1 MPIGPERWREVE
13 AIYHAALER
22 PEGDRAKFLRE
33 ACRGDQE
40 LLGEVESLLRY
51 DSKGANLPERPGAM
65 SAGAGPALSPGRRL
79 GAYEIVDLLG
89 AGGMGEVYRARDTRL
104 DRTVALKVLPADLIR
119 SPERRERFEREAR
132 AVSRLS
138 HPHICTLYDI
148 GREGDTDFLVMEYL
162 EGEPLAKRLQ
172 RGPLPP
178 EEALSH
184 AVQMAQALGAAH
196 QRGVIHRDLKPANV
210 VLTGSGAK
218 LLDFGLAKLTMGSDA
233 PAAETAETMTKREVT
248 RTGVAVGTPAYMS
261 PEQAQGG
268 AVDARTDVFSLG
280 ATLFEMLAGRRPFQ
294 GDSTAAVL
302 ASLLRDDAPRIDALR
317 PGVPKDLADI
327 VARCL
332 ARDRELRYRSGVELL
347 DALVACQARLAAPPA
362 RMTAGRRR
370 VVVAAVL
377 AVALVG
383 LVLGKKGLRLWRE
396 REAQRETVPEIQ
408 RLVQADDTYHAF
420 VLARRVAPLLAGDPT
435 FDHLWD
441 TISVV
446 ADIKTDP
453 PGAEVAI
460 KPYMEPDAP
469 WETLGVSPVASV
481 RLPYAY
487 LRWRITRP
495 GYRMVEGA
503 YLSEMVP
510 RFVLTPVESGPADM
524 VRVGGGPFR
533 YNNVRPVVLT
543 DFWLD
548 RYEVTN
554 RQFKTFVDQGGYR
567 TKAFWMVP
575 FVEGGR
581 TLSWDEAMARF
592 QDATGR
598 PGPAEWELGAYPDGQ
613 DEYPVSGVSWYEA
626 AAYAEFAGKS
636 LPTFFHWYRAAE
648 LGIISDILLLSNFGE
663 KGPAPVGQY
672 QGLGPWGTY
681 DQAGNVREWCW
692 NATAAGEHRFTLG
705 GAWDDPTY
713 LYSGPEAVSPWD
725 RSARSG
731 FRCARY
737 PDPPAADTLAPV
749 GLGTTRDYD
758 RETPVSDEVFAAYR
772 SLYAYDRTPLD
783 ARVERTDDSA
793 PHWRHETVTFAAAY
807 GGERVIAQL
816 YLPREKPPPYEVVV
830 YSPPGSAL
838 VLRSSEHVGFP
849 DFTFLVRSGRAV
861 LLPVYKGTYERRVP
875 LGGPNVYRDLMI
887 QQFKDL
893 GRSLDWVETRPD
905 LRADRVG
912 YYGLSMGASM
922 GIINAALEPRLR
934 AIVLV
939 SGGLFTGPA
948 PGEIDPFNFAP
959 RITAPVLLIA
969 GRDDFRRP
977 LKASQE
983 PLMRLLGSREKRHY
997 VFEGGHVPPRWQ
1009 DVIKET
1015 LDWFDKYLG
1024 PV

>member
-1 MPIGPERWREVE
+1 MNPERWQEVE

-22 PEGDRAKFLRE
+22 PEGERAAFLRE
-33 ACRGDQE
+33 TCRGDQE
-40 LLGEVESLLRY
+40 LLREVESLLRY
-51 DSKGANLPERPGAM
+51 DSMGANLPDRPAAM
-65 SAGAGPALSPGRRL
+65 SAGAGPALSPGHRL
-79 GAYEIVDLLG
+79 GAYEILDLLG

-148 GREGDTDFLVMEYL
+148 GREGDTDFLVMEHL
-162 EGEPLAKRLQ
+162 EGEPLSRRLQ
-172 RGPLPP
+172 RGPLPLD
-178 EEALSH
+178 EALSY
-184 AVQMAQALGAAH
+184 AVQVADALGAAH

-210 VLTGSGAK
+210 VLTASGAK
-218 LLDFGLAKLTMGSDA
+218 LLDFGLAKLTMGSSA
-233 PAAETAETMTKREVT
+233 PAAETAETMTKRGVT
-248 RTGVAVGTPAYMS
+248 QTGVAVGTPAYMS

-268 AVDARTDVFSLG
+268 AVDARTDVFSFG

-294 GDSTAAVL
+294 GDSAAAVL
-302 ASLLRDDAPRIDALR
+302 ASLLRDDPPRIDSLR
-317 PGVPKDLADI
+317 PEVAKELADI

-332 ARDRELRYRSGVELL
+332 ARDREGRYRSGVELL
-347 DALVACQARLAAPPA
+347 EALVACRARLAAPSP
-362 RMTAGRRR
+362 RMTARRRR
-370 VVVAAVL
+370 VVVAAVG
-377 AVALVG
+377 AVALLG
-383 LVLGKKGLRLWRE
+383 LVLGQKGLRLWRE
-396 REAQRETVPEIQ
+396 RQAQRETVPQIQ

-420 VLARRVAPLLAGDPT
+420 ALARRVAPLLAGDPT

-441 TISVV
+441 TTSIV
-446 ADIKTDP
+446 ADIRTDP
-453 PGAEVAI
+453 PGAEVAF
-460 KPYMEPDAP
+460 KPYLEPDAP
-469 WETLGVSPVASV
+469 WEELGPSPVAGV
-481 RLPYAY
+481 RVPYTY

-495 GYRMVEGA
+495 GYRTVEGA
-503 YLSEMVP
+503 RLPLATPV
-510 RFVLTPVESGPADM
+510 FVLTPEESAPEGM
-524 VRVGGGPFR
+524 VRVGGGPYR
-533 YNNVRPVVLT
+533 YNNVRPVSLE
-543 DFWLD
+543 DCWLD

-554 RQFKTFVDQGGYR
+554 RQFKAFVDQGGYR
-567 TKAFWMVP
+567 TKAFWKVP

-581 TLSWDEAMARF
+581 MLSWDEAMDRF

-626 AAYAEFAGKS
+626 AAFAEFAGKS

-648 LGIISDILLLSNFGE
+648 LGIISDILPLSNFGG

-681 DQAGNVREWCW
+681 DQAGNVREWVW
-692 NATAAGEHRFTLG
+692 NATATGEHRFTLG

-713 LYSGPEAVSPWD
+713 LYNGPEAVSPWD
-725 RSARSG
+725 RSPRSG

-737 PDPPAADTLAPV
+737 AVPPAADTLAPV
-749 GLGTTRDYD
+749 SLGTTRDYN

-783 ARVERTDDSA
+783 VRVERTDDSA
-793 PHWRHETVTFAAAY
+793 PHWRHETVSFAAAY

-816 YLPREKPPPYEVVV
+816 YLPRDKPPPYQVVV
-830 YSPPGSAL
+830 YSPAGSAV

-861 LLPVYKGTYERRVP
+861 LLPVFKGTYERHLP
-875 LGGPNVYRDLMI
+875 QGAGPNAYRDRVI

-912 YYGLSMGASM
+912 YYGLSMGASV

-934 AIVLV
+934 AIVFV

-959 RITAPVLLIA
+959 HITAPVLLIA

-977 LKASQE
+977 LKESQE
-983 PLMRLLGSREKRHY
+983 PLMRLLGSKEKRHY

-1009 DVIKET
+1009 EVIKET
-1015 LDWFDKYLG
+1015 LDWFDRYLG